1 MLQSHTTPSY
11 LWNEDYSAHPN
22 PTEGDPKAYIDP
34 FTPVENPETKLNI
47 KKRQSSPPNTVRSG
61 SRASPMQQPRG
72 SKDSSGDNNSKS
84 KILIFILKEP
94 KVAMKIFLAEF
105 NL

>member
-22 PTEGDPKAYIDP
+22 HTEGDPKAYKDP
-34 FTPVENPETKLNI
+34 FTPVENPERTPSPTKLNI

-84 KILIFILKEP
+84 KNL
-94 KVAMKIFLAEF
+94 FLF
-105 NL
+105 